1 MFSSTVSSINK
12 SSPAVKLQSA
22 DSTNKVAPGFS
33 KGGSFWERL
42 FGLK

>member
-1 MFSSTVSSINK
+1 MFSSAISSVNQSK
-12 SSPAVKLQSA
+12 PLQSYDSVA
-22 DSTNKVAPGFS
+22 STNKVAPGFT